1 MFNYFKKRRA
11 LKAEAQT
18 LYQGC
23 VAQSRNP
30 VFYAQY
36 GVPDTIDGR
45 FDMVALHCFLVMRR
59 AQQAGRKDLSQ
70 KLFDVFFVT
79 MDRTLRE
86 MGIGDLGVPKHMKRM
101 MQGFNGRANHYEA
114 ALKSGDSEELRA
126 ALIKNV
132 YGTVE
137 KPNAAGVT
145 LLTRYIQ
152 ESAKLSDLKANFAPL
167 EAIEIK
173 EEAA

>member
-11 LKAEAQT
+11 LNADAKI

-30 VFYAQY
+30 TFYAQY

-45 FDMVALHCFLVMRR
+45 FEMVALHCFLLMRR
-59 AQQAGRKDLSQ
+59 LRAAGRDDLSQ

-101 MQGFNGRANHYEA
+101 MQGFNGRANAYEA
-114 ALKSGDSEELRA
+114 ALKSGNTDDVRV

-132 YGTVE
+132 YGTVD
-137 KPNAAGVT
+137 KPNGAGVT
-145 LLTRYIQ
+145 LLTRYMQ
-152 ESAKLSDLKANFAPL
+152 ECTKLSDLTATFAPV
-167 EAIEIK
+167 EMIEDK
-173 EEAA
+173 KSA